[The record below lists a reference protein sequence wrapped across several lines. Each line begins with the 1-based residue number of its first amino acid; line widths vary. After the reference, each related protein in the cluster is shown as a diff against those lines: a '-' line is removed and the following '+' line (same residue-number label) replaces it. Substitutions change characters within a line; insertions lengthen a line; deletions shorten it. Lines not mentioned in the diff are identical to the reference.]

1 METRNMVITGAP
13 LASGYG
19 SVASTPVQA
28 IFSAIQRCLWQRY
41 PLTVSRKKVDV
52 GAP

>member
-13 LASGYG
+13 LASGYA
-19 SVASTPVQA
+19 SFASTPVQA
-28 IFSAIQRCLWQRY
+28 NFTAIQRYLRSRY
-41 PLTVSRKKVDV
+41 PLTVSRKTVDV